1 MILRK
6 LKIIYIGYCKDNVFF
21 LATAFEKNILI
32 FFQLPYVAPFPTTNL
47 VILKMTRMN
56 AWTNIQ
62 HKKKL
67 SSWNTGSLFM
77 RLKSLLA
84 KKTDIKQS
92 KWDVSNIH
100 YVKTSIKTWKTNLH
114 ILIRSIKVMAN
125 KRNLKRLAEKKKI
138 LVEIKQWQIPLYLK
152 FGSKE

>member
-32 FFQLPYVAPFPTTNL
+32 FFQSPYVAPFPTTNL

-84 KKTDIKQS
+84 KKTD
-92 KWDVSNIH
+92 IH